1 MKKALSLILALVMI
15 LALTACGSKTPADD
29 GASDAAGSDA
39 AVTTT
44 VLKIGHVEAEDRSV
58 HRALLTF
65 KDELEAKTE
74 GRIEVQIFPNAELGG
89 DEELCEAVAMG
100 TIQMA
105 LPSTSVLTAYNERI
119 GVLDMPYLF
128 NDAQAAFDALD
139 GALGEQIDEWIAGN
153 GFVSL
158 GYIYNGPRSTTNNV
172 RPIYTPDDLAGLKM
186 RVMSS
191 PVFITM
197 YETLGANAT
206 PMSFSE
212 LYTGLQQNV
221 VDGQENPPTLIYA
234 SGFQQVQ
241 KYLTMDAH
249 VHNFLPILTNEA
261 WLNSLSEADQA
272 ALKEC
277 CANFVKLQRETELSD
292 NEDIVAK
299 LEAEG
304 MEVNY
309 LTDEQYQLFVDKV
322 QPMYDQY
329 KAEWGTEIFDL
340 ATSFNK

>member
-1 MKKALSLILALVMI
+1 MKKVIVALLSFMMVFAM
-15 LALTACGSKTPADD
+15 TACGGGSGSSSDE
-29 GASDAAGSDA
+29 GAQ
-39 AVTTT
+39 VT

-58 HRALLTF
+58 HKALLNM
-65 KDELEAKTE
+65 KDKIEEQTE
-74 GRIEVQIFPNAELGG
+74 GRISVEIYPNAELGG
-89 DEELCEAVAMG
+89 DEELCEQVATG
-100 TIQMA
+100 SIQMA
-105 LPSTSVLTAYNERI
+105 LPSTSVITAYDEKI

-139 GALGEQIDEWIAGN
+139 GELGDQIDEWIADS

-158 GYIYNGPRSTTNNV
+158 GYIYNGPRSTTNNKH
-172 RPIYTPDDLAGLKM
+172 PIYTPDDLSGLKM
-186 RVMSS
+186 RVMNS

-234 SGFQQVQ
+234 SKFQEVQ

-249 VHNFLPILTNEA
+249 VHNFLPILTNKA
-261 WLNSLSEADQA
+261 WLDSLSEDDRAI
-272 ALKEC
+272 LEKC
-277 CANFVKLQRETELSD
+277 CEEFVTEQRETELKD
-292 NEDIVAK
+292 NEDIVEK

-309 LTDEQYQLFVDKV
+309 LTDEQYQAFVDKV
-322 QPMYDQY
+322 QPMYDKY
-329 KAEWGTEIFDL
+329 KAEWGEEIFDL
-340 ATSFNK
+340 AQSFNK

>member
-1 MKKALSLILALVMI
+1 MKKLFATLLSLAMVLSLGV
-15 LALTACGSKTPADD
+15 
-29 GASDAAGSDA
+29 GAQVKASEPI
-39 AVTTT
+39 

-58 HRALLTF
+58 HRALVHM
-65 KDELEAKTE
+65 KEKLEEQTE
-74 GRIEVQIFPNAELGG
+74 GRISVEIYPNAELGG
-89 DEELCEAVAMG
+89 DEELCESVAMG
-100 TIQMA
+100 MIQMA
-105 LPSTSVLTAYNERI
+105 LPSTSVITAYNEQI
-119 GVLDMPYLF
+119 GILDMPYLF

-139 GALGEQIDEWIAGN
+139 GALGEKIDEWIQDS

-186 RVMSS
+186 RVMNS

-197 YETLGANAT
+197 YKTLGANAT

-249 VHNFLPILTNEA
+249 VHNFLPILTNKE
-261 WLNSLSEADQA
+261 WLESLSEEDQA
-272 ALKEC
+272 ILKQC
-277 CANFVKLQRETELSD
+277 CAEFVAEQRETELKD
-292 NEDIVAK
+292 NEDIVSK

-309 LTDEQYQLFVDKV
+309 LTDEQYQAFVDKV

-329 KAEWGTEIFDL
+329 KAEWGEEIFEL
-340 ATSFNK
+340 AQSFNK

>member
-1 MKKALSLILALVMI
+1 MKKVLVTLLALSMVLVM
-15 LALTACGSKTPADD
+15 AACGGGGDSESSGGDQ
-29 GASDAAGSDA
+29 AAEA
-39 AVTTT
+39 T

-58 HRALLTF
+58 HKALLNM
-65 KDELEAKTE
+65 KDKIEEQTE
-74 GRIEVQIFPNAELGG
+74 GRIKVEIYPNAELGG
-89 DEELCEAVAMG
+89 DEELCEQVAQG

-105 LPSTSVLTAYNERI
+105 LPSTSVITAYDEQI

-139 GALGEQIDEWIAGN
+139 GELGAKIDEWIADS

-158 GYIYNGPRSTTNNV
+158 GYIYNGPRSTTNNL
-172 RPIYTPDDLAGLKM
+172 RPIYTPDDLAGMKM
-186 RVMSS
+186 RVMNS

-234 SGFQQVQ
+234 SKFQEVQ

-249 VHNFLPILTNEA
+249 VHNFLPILTNKE
-261 WLNSLSEADQA
+261 WLDSLSEEDSATLETCA
-272 ALKEC
+272 KE
-277 CANFVKLQRETELSD
+277 FVTEQRDTELKD
-292 NEDIVAK
+292 NEDIVEK
-299 LEAEG
+299 LKAEG
-304 MEVNY
+304 MEVNE
-309 LTDEQYQLFVDKV
+309 LTDEQYQAFVEKV
-322 QPMYDQY
+322 QPMYDKY
-329 KAEWGTEIFDL
+329 KGEWGPEIFEL
-340 ATSFNK
+340 AQSFNK

>member
-1 MKKALSLILALVMI
+1 MKKALLLILVLVSALV
-15 LALTACGSKTPADD
+15 LAACGGGGEEPSGDD
-29 GASDAAGSDA
+29 SAAA
-39 AVTTT
+39 EPI

-58 HRALLTF
+58 HQALLVF
-65 KDELEAKTE
+65 KDELESKTE
-74 GRIEVQIFPNAELGG
+74 GRISVEIFPNAELGG

-100 TIQMA
+100 TVQMV

-119 GVLDMPYLF
+119 GILDMPYLF

-158 GYIYNGPRSTTNNV
+158 GYLYNGPRSTTNNV

-212 LYTGLQQNV
+212 LYTALQQNV
-221 VDGQENPPTLIYA
+221 VQGQENPPTLIYA

-241 KYLTMDAH
+241 KYLSMDAH

-261 WLNSLSEADQA
+261 WLEGLSEEDRAI
-272 ALKEC
+272 LEEC
-277 CANFVKLQRETELSD
+277 CDNFVKLQRETELAD
-292 NEDIVAK
+292 NETIVQK
-299 LEAEG
+299 LEDEG

-309 LTDEQYQLFVDKV
+309 LTDEQYQLFVDKI

-340 ATSFNK
+340 AESFNK

>member
-1 MKKALSLILALVMI
+1 MKRTLAMLLALAMMAG
-15 LALTACGSKTPADD
+15 LAAAPAQVR
-29 GASDAAGSDA
+29 AAEES
-39 AVTTT
+39 T

-58 HRALLTF
+58 HRCLLNMKEKVETQ
-65 KDELEAKTE
+65 TE
-74 GRIEVQIFPNAELGG
+74 GRITVEIYPNAELGG

-105 LPSTSVLTAYNERI
+105 LPSTSVITAYNEQI
-119 GVLDMPYLF
+119 GILDMPYLF
-128 NDAQAAFDALD
+128 NNAQAAFNALD
-139 GALGEQIDEWIAGN
+139 GELGAQIDEWIKDS

-158 GYIYNGPRSTTNNV
+158 GYIYNGPRSTTNNKH
-172 RPIYTPDDLAGLKM
+172 PIYTPDDLAGLKM
-186 RVMSS
+186 RVMNS

-197 YETLGANAT
+197 YTTLGANAT

-249 VHNFLPILTNEA
+249 VHNFLPILTNQA
-261 WLNSLSEADQA
+261 WLESLSEGDRAILEQA
-272 ALKEC
+272 CKE
-277 CANFVKLQRETELSD
+277 FVTEQRETELKD
-292 NEDIVAK
+292 NEDIVQK

-309 LTDEQYQLFVDKV
+309 LTDEQYQAFVEKV

-329 KAEWGTEIFDL
+329 KQEWGTEIFDL
-340 ATSFNK
+340 AESFNK